1 MSEPKSTADPLA
13 AFSDAMMATFSSA
26 RVISIPAP
34 RIGFACIC
42 CALLPNLA
50 LEAPGTRV

>member
-13 AFSDAMMATFSSA
+13 AFSDAVMAIISNA

-42 CALLPNLA
+42 RALLPNLT
-50 LEAPGTRV
+50 LEAPGARV